1 MIDVKKYFLISLSVI
16 LCLFLSGCG
25 KSGESDVVKQLT
37 QKIEKTKS
45 YHVVGQLDIVSNED
59 NYQYDVDVS
68 YEKENQFRVS
78 LKNRTNN
85 HEQIILKNTE
95 GVYVLTPSLNK
106 SFKFQSEWPYNNSQS
121 YLLQNIVDDIKNDSN
136 RTFQEENGNYI
147 FTTKV
152 NYSNNKDLTK
162 QKVYIDSDL
171 NINKVE
177 VMNSNDQVQMKM
189 QFTEIDLKAN
199 YDENYFTLKDNM
211 KTSEQTDTSSTV
223 SKIDSIV
230 YPMYIPENTKLADQE
245 KLATDNG
252 ERVILTFSGENPFM
266 FVQETTKPSK
276 DMVTIPMYGEPE
288 LITGTVAAVSDSSI
302 TWVSNGMEYYVVS
315 DVLSNEQ
322 LLEIAKS
329 VSSIPVSK

>member
-1 MIDVKKYFLISLSVI
+1 MKKYFLISISVM
-16 LCLFLSGCG
+16 LCFLLSGCG

-45 YHVVGQLDIVSNED
+45 YHVTGQLEIMSNED
-59 NYQYDVDVS
+59 NYQYDVEVS

-78 LKNRTNN
+78 LKNKTNN
-85 HEQIILKNTE
+85 HEQIILKNTD

-121 YLLQNIVDDIKNDSN
+121 YLLQNIVEDIKNDSN

-152 NYSNNKDLTK
+152 NYSNNKELTK
-162 QKVYIDSDL
+162 QKVYIDKDL
-171 NINKVE
+171 NVNKVE
-177 VMNSNDQVQMKM
+177 VMDNNDQVQMKM
-189 QFTEIDLKAN
+189 QFTEIDLKAS

-211 KTSEQTDTSSTV
+211 KTSEQNDTSSTV
-223 SKIDSIV
+223 GKIDSIV
-230 YPMYIPENTKLADQE
+230 YPMYIPNNTKLADQE
-245 KLATDNG
+245 KLSTDNG

-288 LITGTVAAVSDSSI
+288 LITGTVAAVSDSSV

-329 VSSIPVSK
+329 VSTMPVSK

>member
-1 MIDVKKYFLISLSVI
+1 MSRKTEK
-16 LCLFLSGCG
+16 
-25 KSGESDVVKQLT
+25 GEK
-37 QKIEKTKS
+37 
-45 YHVVGQLDIVSNED
+45 
-59 NYQYDVDVS
+59 
-68 YEKENQFRVS
+68 FRNVHC
-78 LKNRTNN
+78 RT
-85 HEQIILKNTE
+85 
-95 GVYVLTPSLNK
+95 
-106 SFKFQSEWPYNNSQS
+106 
-121 YLLQNIVDDIKNDSN
+121 
-136 RTFQEENGNYI
+136 
-147 FTTKV
+147 
-152 NYSNNKDLTK
+152 
-162 QKVYIDSDL
+162 
-171 NINKVE
+171 
-177 VMNSNDQVQMKM
+177 
-189 QFTEIDLKAN
+189 
-199 YDENYFTLKDNM
+199 M